1 MAAKMVDYAQKTL
14 EMKQRMRKLDEA
26 LLHKKN
32 PHNHLNAL
40 IVAALQLKDWLEK
53 NDNHK

>member
-32 PHNHLNAL
+32 PYNHLNAL

>member
-1 MAAKMVDYAQKTL
+1 MAAKMVDYTQKTL